1 MDFRDLGR
9 LDLNLLVALE
19 ALLEERSVSRA
30 AERLYITQS
39 AMSKT
44 LGRLRD
50 VFNDPLFTRSADG
63 MIPTPRA
70 ERLAQH
76 LPQLLQAVQC
86 MVQPEIFNPQ
96 NTHADFAVVF
106 PVHICY
112 WALPPLMQ
120 KLWEQA
126 PHFSLRTERQEDN
139 QLEQLSTGKID
150 FLIQV
155 AQEHYPEEYDVTTI
169 GVAPPVL
176 FARAGHPLTKLD
188 KLTWELVEQYPQI
201 RNRIADLSDKH
212 FFRTADSSF
221 IEHEKQIKPHLETD
235 HFFSALEVLRCT
247 DYVMP
252 NLPVFVEEED
262 LSKDIV
268 ALPLPD
274 DEELLLQFVLV
285 SHERTRHSMAHRFM
299 YDKLIEVVEEYR
311 LKNGIP
317 TLPEMRKLRGFAF

>member
-1 MDFRDLGR
+1 MDIRDLGR

-19 ALLEERSVSRA
+19 ALLEERNVSRA
-30 AERLYITQS
+30 AERLFITQS

-50 VFNDPLFTRSADG
+50 LFNDPLFTRSAEG

-70 ERLAQH
+70 ERLAEH
-76 LPQLLQAVQC
+76 LPQLLQTVQY
-86 MVQPEIFNPQ
+86 MVQPEVFNPLE
-96 NTHADFAVVF
+96 TSADFAIVI

-112 WALPPLMQ
+112 WALPPLMA
-120 KLWEQA
+120 KLSQQA
-126 PHFSLRTERQEDN
+126 PYFSVRTERQEDN
-139 QLEQLSTGKID
+139 QLEQLDSGKID

-155 AQEHYPEEYDVTTI
+155 AQEYYPEQYHVTTL

-176 FARAGHPLTKLD
+176 FARADHPLTQHPH
-188 KLTWELVEQYPQI
+188 LTWDLVEQYPQI
-201 RNRIADLSDKH
+201 RYRIADINDKH
-212 FFRTADSSF
+212 FINLPDSRF
-221 IEHEKQIKPHLETD
+221 LEHERLIKPHLETD
-235 HFFSALEVLRCT
+235 HFFSALQVLRST

-274 DEELLLQFVLV
+274 DEEMLLQFVLV
-285 SHERTRHSMAHRFM
+285 AHERTRHSRTHRFM
-299 YDKLIEVVEEYR
+299 HDKLIEVVEEYR
-311 LKNGIP
+311 QRNELP
-317 TLPEMRKLRGFAF
+317 TLPEMRELRGFKF